1 MKSESKIKREIVQG
15 KIAHRISH
23 EITGQGKR
31 LCINPLNYLFFGLEE
46 A

>member
-23 EITGQGKR
+23 KVTGYGKR
-31 LCINPLNYLFFGLEE
+31 PCINSLNYLFSGLQK